1 MENKIITGAGHALTK
16 QLAEKYHIRTIP
28 YSFFING
35 QDYLEGELSVAD
47 FLGKAKKI
55 KKAKDFPKTSALSA
69 GLLVEVFTKLPK
81 DKYNI
86 FCVIMSKELTAG
98 TYLAL
103 EQAKKIVNRPEINI
117 IDTRQTAMGKDLIA
131 IEIAEFAKTA
141 KNIDEIMKFSEKII
155 SSANSIFAL
164 PNLKYLY
171 YGGRIGKAKT
181 LMGSLFKT
189 IPLIGFRNKNGIVEP
204 LGKAMTISRT
214 NQKII
219 EQIKFDLDKKQG
231 NKIKCMIS
239 DADNQTAK
247 DNLRQQLIENF
258 KNIEIIEGEMGCAAI
273 CHVGPKSWG
282 VGYIII

>member
-16 QLAEKYHIRTIP
+16 QLAEKYHIKIVP

-35 QDYLEGELSVAD
+35 QDYLEGELSAAD
-47 FLGKAKKI
+47 FLSKAKKI
-55 KKAKDFPKTSALSA
+55 RKAKDFPKTSALSA
-69 GLLVEVFTKLPK
+69 GLLVEIFIKLPK
-81 DKYNI
+81 NKYNI

-103 EQAKKIVNRPEINI
+103 EQAKKIADRPEIKI

-131 IEIAEFAKTA
+131 LEIAEFAKTA
-141 KNIDEIMKFSEKII
+141 KDTDEIMEFSEKII
-155 SSANSIFAL
+155 SSTNSIFAL

-189 IPLIGFRNKNGIVEP
+189 IPLIGFRNENGVVEP

-219 EQIKFDLDKKQG
+219 EQIKLDLDKKQG

-239 DADNQTAK
+239 DADNQGAK
-247 DNLRQQLIENF
+247 DDLRQQLIENF
-258 KNIEIIEGEMGCAAI
+258 KDIEIIEGEMGCTAI

-282 VGYIII
+282 AGYMII

>member
-1 MENKIITGAGHALTK
+1 MKNKIITGAGHALTK
-16 QLAEKYHIRTIP
+16 QLAEKYRIRTVP
-28 YSFFING
+28 YSFFIDG
-35 QDYLEGELSVAD
+35 QNYLEGELSAAD
-47 FLGKAKKI
+47 FLDKTKKI

-69 GLLVEVFTKLPK
+69 GLLAEIFAKLPK
-81 DKYNI
+81 NEYNI

-103 EQAKKIVNRPEINI
+103 KQAKKIANRPEIKI

-131 IEIAEFAKTA
+131 LEIAEFAKTA
-141 KNIDEIMKFSEKII
+141 KNIDEIMGFSEKII

-171 YGGRIGKAKT
+171 YGGRIGKAKA

-189 IPLIGFRNKNGIVEP
+189 IPLIGFRNKKGVVEP
-204 LGKAMTISRT
+204 LGKAMTINKT

-219 EQIKFDLDKKQG
+219 EQIKSDLDKKQG
-231 NKIKCMIS
+231 DKIKCMIS
-239 DADNQTAK
+239 DADNQAAK
-247 DNLRQQLIENF
+247 DNLKHQLIKNF
-258 KNIEIIEGEMGCAAI
+258 KDIEIIQGEMGCTAI

-282 VGYIII
+282 VGYMII